1 MIVQEILR
9 QCEDLYNDIDF
20 RYVTDWKSRNQAKA
34 IGYMPVY
41 VPRELIH
48 ASGMLPVGIMG
59 AGDLLEIIKGDAYFQ
74 SYICHIP
81 RSTIEMG
88 VTRRL
93 DCLDGMLFPA
103 ICDVIRNL
111 SGMWKLLFP
120 EKYAKYVDFPQ
131 NFDPELGGRFYSHE
145 LRGMLADFSRISGTT
160 AGNDD
165 INAAIALYN
174 ENRRVIKE
182 LYALRVEL
190 PHLVP
195 TYEMYL
201 LLRASNIL
209 EVTEHTAL
217 MREYLAATRNEDRP
231 VRDNIRIVLTGA
243 FCEQPPLG
251 LIRALENSGCN
262 IVDDD
267 WMLGARYMPEDI
279 PLTDDPIGALS
290 EAYLHQTV
298 ATASRYE
305 EDGNKGAYL
314 VGQVTRSGADGV
326 IFAAPSF
333 CDPALLERPMQ
344 QEALKREKIPYTSFK
359 YSEDTGQYQVIKEQT
374 GTFADAIKLWG
385 DA

>member
-1 MIVQEILR
+1 MNVQDIIR
-9 QCEDLYNDIDF
+9 RCENLYNDIDF
-20 RYVTDWKSRNQAKA
+20 DYVKQWKQENGGKA
-34 IGYMPVY
+34 MGYMPVY

-48 ASGMLPVGIMG
+48 AGGMLPVGIMG

-88 VTRRL
+88 MSRKL

-120 EKYAKYVDFPQ
+120 DKYAKYVDFPQ
-131 NFDPELGGRFYSHE
+131 NFDPTLGGAFYQHE
-145 LRGMLADFSRISGTT
+145 LRGLCSDLAGLSGREIR
-160 AGNDD
+160 DED
-165 INAAIALYN
+165 INTAIMLYN
-174 ENRRVIKE
+174 ENRCVIRE
-182 LYALRVEL
+182 LYALRIAQ

-195 TYEMYL
+195 TYELYL

-209 EVTEHTAL
+209 EVNEHTTL
-217 MREYLAATRNEDRP
+217 LREYLDETRKVDRP
-231 VRDNIRIVLTGA
+231 QRDNIRIVLTGA

-267 WMLGARYMPEDI
+267 WMLGARYMLDDI
-279 PLTDDPIGALS
+279 PVTDDPVRVLA
-290 EAYLHQTV
+290 EAYLRRTV
-298 ATASRYE
+298 VTASKYE

-314 VGQVTRSGADGV
+314 VSQVRDSGADGV

-344 QEALKREKIPYTSFK
+344 QDALKKENIPYTSFK
-359 YSEDTGQYQVIKEQT
+359 YSEDTGQYQVIREQT